1 MYHCHLDFYC
11 VGRHPDIYDV
21 IREMPPLEAFTHSF
35 ILTNELAPHLAER
48 ADVVLADIRDTDGE
62 ELLRTMLFSKRE
74 NPELILLAEHRQID
88 RISKYLDGIQDIWIM
103 PMTEEELRFRFL
115 KWQKSYKLR
124 TDYWQTNQF
133 LDVTINNTPNLI
145 WYKSRDGIHEKVN
158 DSYCKATGKTREQI
172 LGRNHPCIWNV
183 VREDPT
189 CTESD
194 QKVLDSGVTHVSE
207 EIFQSGSG
215 RKTLT
220 TYKSPLFDLDGSVM
234 GTVGVGLDVTRER
247 SYKEDIVQKNRTLE
261 WLFTTMECGVVCHT
275 VDGRRI
281 ININRAA
288 LQILGYK
295 SKAEIEADGFDTVA
309 ASVLD
314 EDKPKLRRCI
324 QSLQGAGQSANI
336 EYRVRHKDGSIY
348 CVMGNIKLIEENGEW
363 FYQRFLLDVTAQKVR
378 EEARQLEMD
387 QQIRYQKQ
395 LFEIFST
402 YLARSTDDVYMMLS
416 GGGDR
421 VEYVSPNVER
431 VLGISAK
438 EIEEN
443 LGHFGRAQYVDG
455 GAVSREL
462 LWNLKPGESLE
473 PKETKRINRR
483 TGEQKWFRESVYC
496 ETLQNE
502 KKIIIY
508 ISDRTKERKIQDD
521 LAEALAMAQ
530 VANKA
535 KSAFLSNVSHD
546 IRTPMNA
553 IMGFITLLRQEAHNP
568 ELVLEYSQRIDTA
581 SQHLLGLINDVL
593 DLNKIESGS
602 ATLHLGDLN
611 LAEII
616 DEMNAIIRPQAK
628 ARDQAFHIHTS
639 ALAYEHLIGDR
650 LRINQILINILSNAV
665 KYTQKGGTIT
675 MTVTELPQAV
685 SDYSR
690 VRFTITDNGQGMS
703 EAYQKVIFTP
713 FTREQATLTNQ
724 VQGTGLGMSI
734 TKNLVDMMGGSI
746 QVESQIGK
754 GSTFTVELELR
765 IQERERDLK
774 FWEQH
779 GITHVLVVDD
789 EPDIC
794 QSIVQSMEGVGIKVE
809 SVSDGESAV
818 EMVRR
823 AQENGRPYD
832 LVLMDWKMPGIGGL
846 EAARQIRD
854 IGGKLPILILTAY
867 DWEDI
872 KDEALKIGI
881 ANFLNKP
888 FFMSNFKEAVCRLAG
903 SCGKAVSNP
912 TKQVVNGKRVL
923 VVDDIEVNRMILKKI
938 LNALGAACE
947 TAENG
952 QEALD
957 KFIASAPGEYDL
969 ILMDVQ
975 MPIMDGY
982 TASRAIRA
990 SSHPSAKTVAVIA
1003 MTANAFVDDVR
1014 EALAAG
1020 MDAHIAKPIV
1030 VNKMTDTIQDV
1041 LDHKK
1046 HKENK

>member
-11 VGRHPDIYDV
+11 VGRHPEIYDI

-35 ILTNELAPHLAER
+35 ILTGELAPHLAER
-48 ADVVLADIRDTDGE
+48 VDVILADIRDTDGE
-62 ELLRTMLFSKRE
+62 ELLRTMLFSRRVH
-74 NPELILLAEHRQID
+74 PELILLAEHRQVAHMS
-88 RISKYLDGIQDIWIM
+88 RYLDGIQDIWIM
-103 PMTEEELRFRFL
+103 PMTDEELRFRFL
-115 KWQKSYKLR
+115 KWQENYKLR

-133 LDVTINNTPNLI
+133 LDVTINNTPTLI
-145 WYKSRDGIHEKVN
+145 WYKRRDGLHEKVN
-158 DSYCKATGKTREQI
+158 DSYCRAAGKTREQI
-172 LGRNHPCIWNV
+172 LGKCHTCIWNV
-183 VREDPT
+183 EKEDPS
-189 CTESD
+189 CIESD
-194 QKVLDSGVTHVSE
+194 REVLDSGVTRISE
-207 EIFQSGSG
+207 EIFQTGSG
-215 RKTLT
+215 RRTLT
-220 TYKSPLFDLDGSVM
+220 TYKSPLFDLNGSVM

-247 SYKEDIVQKNRTLE
+247 AYKEDIVQKNRTME

-275 VDGRRI
+275 MDGRRI
-281 ININRAA
+281 ISINRAA
-288 LQILGYK
+288 LQILGYR
-295 SKAEIEADGFDTVA
+295 SKEEIEADGFDTVA

-314 EDKPKLRRCI
+314 DDKPKLRHCI
-324 QSLQGAGQSANI
+324 QSLQVGGQSANI

-348 CVMGNIKLIEENGEW
+348 YVMGNIKLVEENGEW

-378 EEARQLEMD
+378 EEARQQEMD

-416 GGGDR
+416 GEGDR

-431 VLGISAK
+431 VLGISAR

-443 LGHFGRAQYVDG
+443 LGHFGRAQYDDG
-455 GAVSREL
+455 GAVERER
-462 LWNLKPGESLE
+462 LWNLKPGEAIE
-473 PKETKRINRR
+473 PKETKRVNRK
-483 TGEQKWFRESVYC
+483 TGEEKWFRESVYC
-496 ETLQNE
+496 EILQNE
-502 KKIIIY
+502 KKIIVY
-508 ISDRTKERKIQDD
+508 ISDRTKERKTQDN

-535 KSAFLSNVSHD
+535 KSAFLGNVSHD

-553 IMGFITLLRQEAHNP
+553 IMGFITLLRQEAYNP

-616 DEMNAIIRPQAK
+616 DEINAIIRPQAK
-628 ARDQAFHIHTS
+628 ARDQTFHIHTS
-639 ALAYEHLIGDR
+639 ALTYEHLIGDR

-665 KYTQKGGTIT
+665 KYTQKGGSIT
-675 MTVTELPQAV
+675 MTVAELPQAV
-685 SDYSR
+685 ANYSR

-746 QVESQIGK
+746 QVKSQIGK

-765 IQERERDLK
+765 IQEKETDPK
-774 FWEQH
+774 FWEKN
-779 GITHVLVVDD
+779 GITHVLVADD
-789 EPDIC
+789 ELDIC
-794 QSIVQSMEGVGIKVE
+794 RSVVQSMEGVGIKAE
-809 SVSDGESAV
+809 YALDGQKAV
-818 EMVRR
+818 DMVHR
-823 AQENGRPYD
+823 AQEDGQPYD
-832 LVLMDWKMPGIGGL
+832 LVLMDWKMPGTGGM

-854 IGGKLPILILTAY
+854 SGSDKLPIVILTAY
-867 DWEDI
+867 DWEEI

-881 ANFLNKP
+881 GNFLNKP
-888 FFMSNFKEAVCRLAG
+888 FFISNFKETVCRLIG
-903 SCGKAVSNP
+903 SCGKAVPNP

-938 LNALGAACE
+938 LSTLGAACE

-957 KFIASAPGEYDL
+957 KFVSSAPGEYDL

-1030 VNKMTDTIQDV
+1030 VNKMTDIIQDV
-1041 LDHKK
+1041 LDHKRR
-1046 HKENK
+1046 